1 MDIILDDST
10 PSTVVPT
17 RTTEDNLKLF
27 EAAVKAGIIDGDTA
41 KCMRDGWNKKD
52 GYGGLHEIVDLV
64 FQKAEEGERFRTSVA
79 NLLETGQVPKPELGQ
94 VRIQQKRVNDLRPSP
109 ENDKLYR
116 PIDPEDPDIIGLA
129 RSIQKDGVL
138 EPLVISVDDYIIS
151 GHRRLAA
158 AKLAGLETVPCRIES
173 VYHGQ
178 PDFVRLLREHNRQ
191 REKSNDEKLREVI
204 VDFDPEREYAALI
217 QHRAEKSEVVTPAIE
232 IIGTKK
238 RAKISKAKLPMM
250 TAIQQILEDMRSYWP
265 LTDRQ
270 IHYRLLKN
278 PPLVHASKPKSTYA
292 NTRQCYQSTCDLLT
306 RARLAKLIPM
316 DAIDDETRPYTVW
329 DAFPSISGFLD
340 RELDG
345 FLRGYYRDLM
355 QSQPNH
361 IEMVGEKNT
370 LLNILKP
377 VASQYCIPLAIGR
390 GYASLPPRARMAAR
404 FRKSG
409 KEKLIVILLSD
420 FDPDGDEISHS
431 FARSMRDDFGIT
443 QIHAVR
449 AALTAEQVK
458 RFDLPP
464 EIKAKKTSVHFDKF
478 TKKNG
483 GDTVFE
489 LEALHPAQL
498 QQVVREVINSVV
510 DVEAFNREVE
520 AEKKDSV
527 YLAALRKRAKETLG
541 KVA

>member
-1 MDIILDDST
+1 
-10 PSTVVPT
+10 
-17 RTTEDNLKLF
+17 
-27 EAAVKAGIIDGDTA
+27 
-41 KCMRDGWNKKD
+41 
-52 GYGGLHEIVDLV
+52 
-64 FQKAEEGERFRTSVA
+64 
-79 NLLETGQVPKPELGQ
+79 
-94 VRIQQKRVNDLRPSP
+94 
-109 ENDKLYR
+109 
-116 PIDPEDPDIIGLA
+116 
-129 RSIQKDGVL
+129 
-138 EPLVISVDDYIIS
+138 
-151 GHRRLAA
+151 
-158 AKLAGLETVPCRIES
+158 
-173 VYHGQ
+173 
-178 PDFVRLLREHNRQ
+178 
-191 REKSNDEKLREVI
+191 
-204 VDFDPEREYAALI
+204 
-217 QHRAEKSEVVTPAIE
+217 
-232 IIGTKK
+232 
-238 RAKISKAKLPMM
+238 
-250 TAIQQILEDMRSYWP
+250 
-265 LTDRQ
+265 
-270 IHYRLLKN
+270 
-278 PPLVHASKPKSTYA
+278 
-292 NTRQCYQSTCDLLT
+292 
-306 RARLAKLIPM
+306 
-316 DAIDDETRPYTVW
+316 
-329 DAFPSISGFLD
+329 
-340 RELDG
+340 
-345 FLRGYYRDLM
+345 
-355 QSQPNH
+355 
-361 IEMVGEKNT
+361 
-370 LLNILKP
+370 
-377 VASQYCIPLAIGR
+377 
-390 GYASLPPRARMAAR
+390 MAAR